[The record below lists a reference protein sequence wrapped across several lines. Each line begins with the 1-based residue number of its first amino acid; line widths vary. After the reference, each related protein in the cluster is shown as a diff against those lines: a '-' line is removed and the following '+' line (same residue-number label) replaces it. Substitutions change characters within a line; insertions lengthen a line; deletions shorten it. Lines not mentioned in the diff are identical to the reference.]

1 MRPLGVYEGE
11 RRRPELSLGGLYG
24 LKGKVCVCICLR
36 RVCVCVGSMCK
47 ASVAPLVCLCVP
59 CGSRGQ
65 AEGIGLTD
73 VTVSLYAGLQTR
85 HIHLF

>member
-1 MRPLGVYEGE
+1 MYA
-11 RRRPELSLGGLYG
+11 Y
-24 LKGKVCVCICLR
+24 VCDVC
-36 RVCVCVGSMCK
+36 VCVCVGSMCK